1 MLLDISEI
9 VKKKIEDMEQDGTI
23 QKKIE
28 DGIEETINRA
38 IESAVSDW
46 NLRKCIENQVYE
58 AINPAVKNI
67 GLSAYTKF
75 LNEKVNSLLKDKFN
89 NDVAEIISNKFTS
102 VYTADYSHITKVSQ
116 IVEEYRKYLANNLDN
131 YDIECTDSQFNV
143 SVKKENSDGIL
154 SWWSINLSCEAP
166 CEKQIEIKILRY
178 KNEEK
183 NSITR
188 IYLDG
193 KDVNDLKSLNGLNSF
208 ECMLVNLLYNETKLV
223 LDFDEIDEDD
233 NCIFN

>member
-9 VKKKIEDMEQDGTI
+9 VKKKIEEMEQDGTI

-89 NDVAEIISNKFTS
+89 NDLAEIISNKFTS

-116 IVEEYRKYLANNLDN
+116 IVEEYRKYLADELDVDDLE
-131 YDIECTDSQFNV
+131 YTGAQFHV
-143 SVKKENSDGIL
+143 SVENKISDEVF
-154 SWWSINLSCEAP
+154 SWWTINLSCEAT
-166 CEKQIEIKILRY
+166 CEKQIKIKILKYRNKGTENISY
-178 KNEEK
+178 
-183 NSITR
+183 

-193 KDVNDLKSLNGLNSF
+193 EDVNDLKSLNGLNSF

-233 NCIFN
+233 NYIFN